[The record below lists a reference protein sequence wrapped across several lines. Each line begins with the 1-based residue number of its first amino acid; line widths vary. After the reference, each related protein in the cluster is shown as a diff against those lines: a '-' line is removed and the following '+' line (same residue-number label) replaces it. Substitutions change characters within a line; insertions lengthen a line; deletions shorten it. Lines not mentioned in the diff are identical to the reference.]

1 MKNLRVFLGALVLIA
16 ATFIFVAFTPASK
29 ESSAI
34 ETTYYFN
41 GTEVEEAIEPSLWSD
56 APNSLPCGLG
66 EELPCQVT
74 ISESIESYLDNK
86 TYQQVMADANVSK
99 RND

>member
-1 MKNLRVFLGALVLIA
+1 MKNFKVFLGALALIA
-16 ATFIFVAFTPASK
+16 GIFVFFAFTPASK
-29 ESSAI
+29 ESVV

-41 GTEVEEAIEPSLWSD
+41 GTQVEEAIEPSLWSD
-56 APNSLPCGLG
+56 DPNSLPCGLG

-74 ISESIESYLDNK
+74 ISESIESFLDNK
-86 TYQQVMADANVSK
+86 TYQDVMSDSNVSK